1 MGSIGKR
8 IISKG
13 YLLYEY
19 LNDEDRYALVGV
31 VDSTLDGHSINPETG
46 IDTDKEEAEEFF
58 EIAINEIK
66 RIEKLLT
73 TFSETSITYKINENT
88 RCINNI

>member
-46 IDTDKEEAEEFF
+46 IDTDKEEAEEFL
-58 EIAINEIK
+58 ETGKVNIRVTQNEGLPVQPK
-66 RIEKLLT
+66 
-73 TFSETSITYKINENT
+73 
-88 RCINNI
+88 

>member
-31 VDSTLDGHSINPETG
+31 VDSTLGGHSINPETG
-46 IDTDKEEAEEFF
+46 IDTEEEAEEFL
-58 EIAINEIK
+58 ETGKVNIRVTQNEGLPVQPK
-66 RIEKLLT
+66 
-73 TFSETSITYKINENT
+73 
-88 RCINNI
+88 